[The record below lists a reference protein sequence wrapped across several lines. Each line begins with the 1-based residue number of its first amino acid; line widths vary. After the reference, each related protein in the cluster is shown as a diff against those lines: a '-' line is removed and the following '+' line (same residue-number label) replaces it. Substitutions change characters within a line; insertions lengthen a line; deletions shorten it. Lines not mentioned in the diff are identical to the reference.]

1 MTARIGEFR
10 STELVG
16 SLRGV
21 EAARASVESG
31 EMLPRSGLANP
42 QLVCCSDDRSGFYVG
57 DQSLKLTASGT
68 PLRGPAEVAAQV
80 PVPHARSLE
89 TAANHSSRPSI
100 GMP

>member
-16 SLRGV
+16 SLCGV

-31 EMLPRSGLANP
+31 KMLPRSGLANP
-42 QLVCCSDDRSGFYVG
+42 QLVCCSDDGSGFYVG

-80 PVPHARSLE
+80 PVPHANRS
-89 TAANHSSRPSI
+89 TAAIHSSRPSM
-100 GMP
+100 GMR